1 MTVRK
6 RSDTKS
12 WLIDFVYTGADGTR
26 KRFRETSTGASKS
39 SALIEERRLRDYC
52 AIHGHPPIEEQPTI
66 LFRNFVAMGGGWES
80 NLAQLRPA
88 TVDRYRAML
97 GQGILDSLGDLPL
110 NKIDR
115 GHVLR
120 YLASKAKT
128 GIQTRPHLSL
138 VRTILRD
145 AKALGLIDVL
155 PELPTP
161 GESGKKVKGCPSPD
175 EISELVSASTRW
187 LHVAIA
193 LAGWAGLRSGEVRA
207 IERRDVDLD
216 YKLINIR
223 RAISL
228 DTVLTPKSGH
238 HRTVPISTAL
248 EPILIEACAGLKRT
262 DRVCVIRFADHEQTP
277 SRQAVLERFVRLQ
290 KRIWT
295 EKRWSFHDLRHAFCT
310 HLLRSGVDA
319 RTVQALA
326 GHHDLEMTEGYL
338 HADIEG
344 ASKIMR
350 GPLKT
355 RTSEPSSKTLEKPSD
370 FED

>member
-6 RSDTKS
+6 RTDTKT
-12 WLIDFVYTGADGTR
+12 WTIDFVFTAADGKR
-26 KRFRETSTGASKS
+26 ERFRGTSTGASKS
-39 SALIEERRLRDYC
+39 SAQSEERRLRDYC
-52 AIHGHPPIEEQPTI
+52 AVHGHPPIEEQPGI
-66 LFRNFVAMGGGWES
+66 LFRNFVARGGGWES
-80 NLAQLRPA
+80 NLARLRPA

-97 GQGILDSLGDLPL
+97 GQGILDVLGDLPL

-115 GHVLR
+115 GQVLR
-120 YLASKAKT
+120 YLAVKAKT

-145 AKALGLIDVL
+145 AKALGLIDSL

-161 GESGKKVKGCPSPD
+161 GESGRKEKGCPSPD
-175 EISELVSASTRW
+175 EISELVSMSTRW
-187 LHVAIA
+187 LQVAIA

-207 IERRDVDLD
+207 LERRDVDLVAGFV
-216 YKLINIR
+216 YVR
-223 RAISL
+223 RALSC
-228 DTVLTPKSGH
+228 DVALTPKSGH
-238 HRTVPISTAL
+238 QRVVPITMAL
-248 EPILIEACAGLKRT
+248 ERVLEPACHGLRKT
-262 DRVCVIRFADHEQTP
+262 DRVCVIDFADHSQTP
-277 SRQAVLERFVRLQ
+277 SRQAVLERFIRLQ

-326 GHHDLEMTEGYL
+326 GHHDLEMTERYL
-338 HADIEG
+338 HTDIEA

-350 GPLKT
+350 GT
-355 RTSEPSSKTLEKPSD
+355 QEARVTEANSKTHKNKGDLED
-370 FED
+370 